1 MMFARRLYVA
11 SMLVSVARA
20 IVTAELAAEKTEASG
35 AALSRQHAHGR
46 RAHRA
51 IIRSESGVANGETSS
66 GADARGDN
74 VVESL
79 AMQKSRDAESR
90 RSLMTNSDKTSGGA
104 SLIQERPNF
113 SASPPLVLYGIE
125 TCSAKKYTDI
135 VDAVFETWAKNVP
148 RKHVIMVGGLHD
160 DAKKGLTKVPMIC
173 PDTVGSLSCKE
184 TVLLFR
190 AVERAVEL
198 DAQWLAVLQED
209 KFVSPAKVASTLQG
223 FDSSKAMVL
232 GPFGCGRGLKGYC
245 QSVHDG
251 AGLCG
256 GDGYFIS
263 RGALD
268 RILLKDQTVHELV
281 NETKA
286 MCPTC
291 ADASDM
297 SSSCLFHKRGL
308 PMSAPN
314 FVSLMGEAPVERPFS
329 EETQFTKGVSDLV
342 DRFGGK
348 APMTVHL
355 NFPKESIP
363 GYIRKLHERLREE

>member
-1 MMFARRLYVA
+1 MM
-11 SMLVSVARA
+11 
-20 IVTAELAAEKTEASG
+20 
-35 AALSRQHAHGR
+35 
-46 RAHRA
+46 
-51 IIRSESGVANGETSS
+51 
-66 GADARGDN
+66 
-74 VVESL
+74 
-79 AMQKSRDAESR
+79 
-90 RSLMTNSDKTSGGA
+90 NSDKTSVGA
-104 SLIQERPNF
+104 SLIQERPNT
-113 SASPPLVLYGIE
+113 SASRPLVLYGIE

-160 DAKKGLTKVPMIC
+160 DAEKGLTKVPMIC

-198 DAQWLAVLQED
+198 DAQWLAVMQED
-209 KFVSPAKVASTLQG
+209 KFVSPVEVERTLQG
-223 FDSSKAMVL
+223 FDSSKALVL
-232 GPFGCGRGLKGYC
+232 GPFGCGRGLEGYC
-245 QSVHDG
+245 QSVHDD

-268 RILLKDQTVHELV
+268 RILLTDQTVHELV

-291 ADASDM
+291 RDASDM
-297 SSSCLFHKRGL
+297 SSSCLFHKRGFS
-308 PMSAPN
+308 MSAPN
-314 FVSLMGEAPVERPFS
+314 FVSFMTEAPVAQPFS
-329 EETQFTKGVSDLV
+329 EESQFTKGVSDLV
-342 DRFGGK
+342 GRFGGK
-348 APMTVHL
+348 PPLTVHL

-363 GYIRKLHERLREE
+363 GYLRKLHERLHAQV